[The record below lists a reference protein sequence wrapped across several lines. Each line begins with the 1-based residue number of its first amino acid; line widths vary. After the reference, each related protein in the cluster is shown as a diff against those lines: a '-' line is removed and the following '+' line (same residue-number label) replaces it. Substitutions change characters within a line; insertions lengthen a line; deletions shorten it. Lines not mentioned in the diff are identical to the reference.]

1 MSIRRLRELRKLA
14 GDDTVS
20 SRPRISIQIFLFFFT
35 PQAHAYSIE
44 GLEDINKPQPL
55 HSLKVR
61 MEEMDKQII
70 RIDGSKSQPQ
80 KYVQGVDGT

>member
-1 MSIRRLRELRKLA
+1 MYLFEF
-14 GDDTVS
+14 GVS
-20 SRPRISIQIFLFFFT
+20 FYVFSIFLYLYFCFFFT

-55 HSLKVR
+55 HSLKAR
-61 MEEMDKQII
+61 MEEIDKQII